1 MNKLATLLRRCVDLM
16 HGVPHTLIALL
27 GRFSIAAVFW
37 LSGQT
42 KVQGFSFNLVKG
54 EFQLA
59 WPRLSDSAVDL
70 FRDEY
75 RLPLIAP
82 EWGAV
87 LAAFAEHL
95 FPALILIGL
104 ATRFS
109 ALALLIMTGVIQFL
123 VYPDAY
129 ATHGVWATV
138 LLYLIARGPG
148 AVSLDALI
156 ARTDAAKPHA
166 AGK

>member
-1 MNKLATLLRRCVDLM
+1 M
-16 HGVPHTLIALL
+16 
-27 GRFSIAAVFW
+27 RF
-37 LSGQT
+37 
-42 KVQGFSFNLVKG
+42 LVAG
-54 EFQLA
+54 
-59 WPRLSDSAVDL
+59 
-70 FRDEY
+70 
-75 RLPLIAP
+75 
-82 EWGAV
+82 
-87 LAAFAEHL
+87 
-95 FPALILIGL
+95 LILIGL

-156 ARTDAAKPHA
+156 ARTDAAKRHA